1 MQKLKKILSAL
12 LAAAVIVAAL
22 PLSVLTALAATT
34 DDYTDS
40 LVYGTDG
47 KLTRAEWLHNLSVVF
62 NMTVDSDNEPDN
74 YFADLP
80 EAHKYYSDVLLTVE
94 FGVVN
99 VEAGGEICPDDPAT
113 RDFTASTL
121 NYCLGY
127 QPTDNDTYSFS
138 DSAECTDKTA
148 ALVAVERGWFK
159 LISGKFSPDK
169 QVETAEVKAM
179 LNDALAV
186 LKAAE
191 VDENYDSKYTL
202 QSGVIAIPEE
212 TEVTQG
218 EDGGILITDCPKTIS
233 AGDKF
238 AVYFNGIPVVY
249 TAQSVLL
256 SGNVTE
262 IKTDG
267 TTDNNAFTAVDGQGS
282 IGSDSI
288 EILPAEGVDVEVENE
303 TVSSAARSGGA
314 RRAAGTKSIRN
325 INAAYSLPGGLGK
338 VSVKI
343 KNPIIDYQVSNSYA
357 FVTLKGESEITYS
370 AAVSASSAF
379 GLKSITLFTCNVLGI
394 GSFDI
399 TAEIDFSGSVS
410 GTVKGYMTA
419 GVECRKG
426 DRIRLIKY
434 FEQKEYYINAEVSA
448 SAGLKVSLGVTKM
461 PIIKAFIYAEAG
473 ATAKLKT
480 TVFTDGKTPH
490 QCTHFAAY
498 LYARYGAS
506 ASASFMGW
514 SVSESFDENIF
525 SENNSPLRI
534 VHHYEDGSEVGSCT
548 RGLDYTNYFTRGG
561 SRYGGCGWFGANGAY
576 GLNAD
581 GTPMAFYTYTQNSDE
596 NGITITKYN
605 GNSYS
610 VYIPSEI
617 DGYTVTRIGDS
628 AFEKKIMSVVKIP
641 DNVIYIGAWAFYNC
655 DNLREIDLPKKLNTL
670 CGGSFFNCDSLTTV
684 FIPKSLA
691 KTTLET
697 NFSVNY
703 KNNGAFGYCN
713 QLNNINFEANITFIP
728 ENLFFDCTGLTE
740 VTLPDTVTSI
750 SENAFYNCLNLKK
763 ITLSDNI
770 TRINK
775 FAFYNCDSLEEII
788 LPESLVTLCGGS
800 FYDCD
805 RLKKVYIPMKLKNIT
820 LENDFFVNYSNNPP
834 FGNCPLLNDIEFEE
848 GITKII
854 GKLFYGCNGLKSIV
868 IPNTVTAI
876 DSSAFYN
883 CTSLTTIELSE
894 NLSSIGSGIFENC
907 KSLESIKIPQK
918 FGYTMSDYS
927 SSYKGPFYNCS
938 SLKKVTFNEK
948 CNLVMPYMFQNCTGI
963 ETIDLPDNIS
973 ILFGST
979 FEGCVNLKNINIPKS
994 VENIYDKAFRNCKSL
1009 ENIILPENLKKL
1021 SDSAFEGCANLKSI
1035 VIPDNT
1041 TDIGN
1046 YIFKNCSSLK
1056 SVKMP
1061 DNRENITREMF
1072 SGCSSLKTIEL
1083 PSSVTKIRQ
1092 YAFYG
1097 CTSLES
1103 VTFKNGKSALKEI
1116 ESQAF
1121 YGCTALREAVLPETV
1136 KTIGSYAF
1144 QNSTSLEKV
1153 YIPQSVKTVGR
1164 GAFMGCTALSDL
1176 KIADYGITEIQ
1187 ADAFMDCPALA
1198 EVILP
1203 KGLKTVGNQA
1213 FKNGTGLIKVTIPD
1227 SVTEISATAFS
1238 YPAKTAIYGSAGSY
1252 AETFA
1257 ANGGFKFNDNKV
1269 EAEGFALSDGAENID
1284 LEVGETYRAVFEFF
1298 PENAT
1303 DTVTLKSSNSNVSI
1317 SGMDIYARYTGDCVI
1332 TAVASNGLTYE
1343 FSVHTRRPSKITVK
1357 QQPDKLRYKVG
1368 ESFDRTGAVIEVVYN
1383 DGFVKTVDDWTYTG
1397 FDSSSEGSCAVTV
1410 RWVSADGSVYTATIN
1425 TEIYNPAPKL
1435 TGIKISQLPYK
1446 LIYAKRTALN
1456 TAGIKVMGVY
1466 DDGSE
1471 KELTGCTFGKINAL
1485 KLGVQK
1491 ITVTYG
1497 EFSTE
1502 FNVTVTA
1509 SGYADGDVNQDGVVD
1524 IRDLIRLKKRLAA
1537 EKAAET
1543 ETSDDPADVDK
1554 NNILNAVDITV
1565 LKKILLGVF

>member
-34 DDYTDS
+34 DDYSDS

-62 NMTVDSDNEPDN
+62 NMTVDSGNEPDN

-80 EAHKYYSDVLLTVE
+80 ETHKYYSDVLLTVE

-99 VEAGGEICPDDPAT
+99 VEAGGEICPDDLAT

-169 QVETAEVKAM
+169 QVETAEVKSM

-186 LKAAE
+186 LEAAE

-218 EDGGILITDCPKTIS
+218 EDGSILITDCPKTIS

-267 TTDNNAFTAVDGQGS
+267 TADNNAFTAVDGQGKINS
-282 IGSDSI
+282 ADMIF
-288 EILPAEGVDVEVENE
+288 EAAEGVELEEEIVETPSVQK
-303 TVSSAARSGGA
+303 SAAI
-314 RRAAGTKSIRN
+314 RRAAGVKEFNRN
-325 INAAYSLPGGLGK
+325 FNAKVNVPANGGNIQIE
-338 VSVKI
+338 VKI
-343 KNPIIDYQVSNSYA
+343 YHPVVTYSVSNSEASVYIEGTTETTFSCSGNITA
-357 FVTLKGESEITYS
+357 AAGVSSIPIIKCSIFGVGSFEIAAEFNISCNVSTTLKGR
-370 AAVSASSAF
+370 
-379 GLKSITLFTCNVLGI
+379 L
-394 GSFDI
+394 
-399 TAEIDFSGSVS
+399 
-410 GTVKGYMTA
+410 TA
-419 GVECRKG
+419 GFECRKG
-426 DRIRLIKY
+426 ERIRSIKN
-434 FEQKEYYINAEVSA
+434 FQKDEFYCVVNLTA
-448 SAGLKVSLGVTKM
+448 SAGVRAVLGVTELPFVHGYVWAAAGMKSTM
-461 PIIKAFIYAEAG
+461 NAVIRPDGETPQKCVDLKAWVYANYGYSVGVSFPGWKKSETKQYDIYNF
-473 ATAKLKT
+473 K
-480 TVFTDGKTPH
+480 
-490 QCTHFAAY
+490 
-498 LYARYGAS
+498 
-506 ASASFMGW
+506 
-514 SVSESFDENIF
+514 
-525 SENNSPLRI
+525 NSPVRI
-534 VHHYEDGSEVGSCT
+534 VHHYDDGKPVSSCSKTGTKQSYYTPSTSVYSGS
-548 RGLDYTNYFTRGG
+548 GWSGYTGT
-561 SRYGGCGWFGANGAY
+561 YGIDAATGESVP
-576 GLNAD
+576 L
-581 GTPMAFYTYTQNSDE
+581 YTYEQNGDE

-605 GNSYS
+605 GNSTYLN
-610 VYIPSEI
+610 IPAEI
-617 DGYTVTRIGDS
+617 DGYTVTRIGYN
-628 AFEKKIMSVVKIP
+628 AFENKSIV
-641 DNVIYIGAWAFYNC
+641 
-655 DNLREIDLPKKLNTL
+655 NLTI
-670 CGGSFFNCDSLTTV
+670 
-684 FIPKSLA
+684 
-691 KTTLET
+691 
-697 NFSVNY
+697 
-703 KNNGAFGYCN
+703 
-713 QLNNINFEANITFIP
+713 
-728 ENLFFDCTGLTE
+728 
-740 VTLPDTVTSI
+740 PDTVT
-750 SENAFYNCLNLKK
+750 
-763 ITLSDNI
+763 
-770 TRINK
+770 
-775 FAFYNCDSLEEII
+775 EIDD
-788 LPESLVTLCGGS
+788 
-800 FYDCD
+800 Y
-805 RLKKVYIPMKLKNIT
+805 
-820 LENDFFVNYSNNPP
+820 
-834 FGNCPLLNDIEFEE
+834 
-848 GITKII
+848 
-854 GKLFYGCNGLKSIV
+854 
-868 IPNTVTAI
+868 
-876 DSSAFYN
+876 AFYN
-883 CTSLTTIELSE
+883 CTSLKDVKLSNSLSILGIGVFGKTSLEEITIP
-894 NLSSIGSGIFENC
+894 
-907 KSLESIKIPQK
+907 KSLEQCNASGGMAYSGYSYNFNGKDFFYLYTGPFHNIESLKTVKFEKGITKIPQK
-918 FGYTMSDYS
+918 LFAGCISIENIEIPDTVTEIGYHAFSDCLRLKNITIGNSVTKINDYAFSQCVSLPNVIISDTVTEIGGYAFYDCTSLKEVKLSNSLSILGIGVFGKTSLEEITIPKSLEQCNASGGMAYSGYSYNFNGKDFFYLYT
-927 SSYKGPFYNCS
+927 GPFHNIESLKTVKFEKGITKIPQKLFAGCISIENIEIPDTVTEIGYQAFSDCLRLKKITIGNSVTEIDDCAFSQCVSLLNVIIPDTVTDIGTYTFENCS
-938 SLKKVTFNEK
+938 SLESVKLPNGR
-948 CNLVMPYMFQNCTGI
+948 QNI
-963 ETIDLPDNIS
+963 
-973 ILFGST
+973 
-979 FEGCVNLKNINIPKS
+979 
-994 VENIYDKAFRNCKSL
+994 VEN
-1009 ENIILPENLKKL
+1009 
-1021 SDSAFEGCANLKSI
+1021 
-1035 VIPDNT
+1035 
-1041 TDIGN
+1041 
-1046 YIFKNCSSLK
+1046 
-1056 SVKMP
+1056 
-1061 DNRENITREMF
+1061 MF
-1072 SGCSSLKTIEL
+1072 YNCSSLKTIEL
-1083 PSSVTKIRQ
+1083 PSGVSAIRRN
-1092 YAFYG
+1092 AFSG

-1116 ESQAF
+1116 EYYAF

-1136 KTIGSYAF
+1136 KTIGNYAF

-1153 YIPQSVKTVGR
+1153 YILQSVKTVGT
-1164 GAFMGCTALSDL
+1164 GAFKGCTALSDL
-1176 KIADYGITEIQ
+1176 KIADYSITEIQ
-1187 ADAFMDCPALA
+1187 ADTFMDCPALA

-1203 KGLKTVGNQA
+1203 KGLKTVGDQA
-1213 FKNGTGLIKVTIPD
+1213 FKNGTGLIKATIPD
-1227 SVTEISATAFS
+1227 SVTEISTTAFS

-1332 TAVASNGLTYE
+1332 TAAASNGLTYE

-1368 ESFDRTGAVIEVVYN
+1368 ESFDRTGAIIEVAYN

-1397 FDSSSEGSCAVTV
+1397 FESSSEGSCAVTV

-1435 TGIKISQLPYK
+1435 TGIKISRLPYK

-1456 TAGIKVMGVY
+1456 TAGIKVMGMY

-1497 EFSTE
+1497 EFSTQ

-1554 NNILNAVDITV
+1554 NSLLNALDIAV
-1565 LKKILLGVF
+1565 LKKMLLGIS